1 MNKEKILALRDK
13 LLGMSK
19 FQKGALLFGAF
30 FFVSGFGFAR
40 VVALL
45 CGEFSTASY
54 PRALLLSFTTGTGLV
69 LNAVIAAGAC
79 VVLLFVSKRNK
90 DLFGTKSEDERGV
103 AISTE
108 GTYGTSE
115 WMDKEEAKQVYEVC
129 AVEDAGG
136 TILGQFTQD
145 GEEIIALPYKKRA
158 NRNLILIGPPGSGK
172 SFGYVRTAIFQSVK
186 REESIVITDPKGEI
200 HNDMRKF
207 LEAHGYLVKVFNL
220 VNLNKSDAWDCVREI
235 YDPRSGD
242 IDEQRV
248 VVFCETIMRNTSA
261 GEDDEFWGSGEKN
274 LFKVA
279 VLYTAYVRERTLQG
293 LYERHAKELLDQQ
306 PDITEKD
313 RQSIRAIMEDKETR
327 MVDRRNM
334 VLTLAKRS
342 LGTDELAEEYVRGF
356 EKDAPSCN
364 VSDIYFSLLHNDLNA
379 WENCFKTVP
388 LDHPAASAW
397 AIFKGAGDRTQP
409 GFITGL
415 SQRLQLFQ
423 MRNVRRIVCNDDIRL
438 EDIGAR
444 KTALFLVISD
454 DNASMQTLSSLM
466 FSFLLKDLKEAYDYV
481 NGEGRIPVNII
492 ADEAANTGVWP
503 QFEKTIAAARSREIG
518 ISIILQSLPQL
529 SLLYGPDIAEIIIG
543 CCNTILV
550 LGCNDEYTAKYISGL
565 SGVATIRAKS
575 MRDTRSNAIG
585 FRQPLQGYS
594 LSEGDG
600 KRNLLNP
607 DEVRMLKEDE
617 ILIYSNGQHMLKAK
631 RFGYIDHPAAS
642 DPSFVPT
649 SWSELPDTR
658 EKYQQTESLDAFSF
672 SVGDVQNMSETNR
685 EIAYNRQSETRS
697 PDRFKKPDGAP
708 GLYIAL
714 AGKGDGKK
722 GKPQNKFK
730 PGE

>member
-1 MNKEKILALRDK
+1 MKMDREKWDALRK
-13 LLGMSK
+13 RLGSMSK
-19 FQKGALLFGAF
+19 FQKGALGYGAF
-30 FFVSGFGFAR
+30 FFISGVAMAKI
-40 VVALL
+40 VALL

-54 PRALLLSFTTGTGLV
+54 PRALLLSFTTGTGLAV
-69 LNAVIAAGAC
+69 NAVFAA
-79 VVLLFVSKRNK
+79 VILFILVLAGKRNK

-103 AISTE
+103 SISAE

-129 AVEDAGG
+129 PVEDANG
-136 TILGQFTQD
+136 TILGQFTED
-145 GEEIIALPYKKRA
+145 GEEIVALPYKKRA

-207 LEAHGYLVKVFNL
+207 LEAHGYAVKVFNL
-220 VNLNKSDAWDCVREI
+220 VNLKKSDAWDCVREI
-235 YDPRSGD
+235 YDPRTGD

-279 VLYTAYVRERTLQG
+279 VLYTAFVREQALQR
-293 LYERHAKELLDQQ
+293 LYERHAKELL
-306 PDITEKD
+306 EKLPYISD
-313 RQSIRAIMEDKETR
+313 EDKKSVRAIMEDAETE

-334 VLTLAKRS
+334 VAELARRV
-342 LGTDELAEEYVRGF
+342 LGTAELAEKFIRGF
-356 EKDAPSCN
+356 EKDAPTCN
-364 VSDIYFSLLHNDLNA
+364 VSDIYFSLLHKDLNA
-379 WENCFKTVP
+379 WENCFKVVP

-397 AIFKGAGDRTQP
+397 AIFKGSGDRVQP

-423 MRNVRRIVCNDDIRL
+423 MRDVRRIVCNDDIRL

-454 DNASMQTLSSLM
+454 DNASMQMLSSLL

-481 NGEGRIPVNII
+481 NGEGRIPVNVI

-529 SLLYGPDIAEIIIG
+529 SLLYGKDIAEIIIG

-550 LGCNDEYTAKYISGL
+550 LGCNDEYTAKYISSL

-575 MRDTRSNAIG
+575 VRDSRSNALG
-585 FRQPLQGYS
+585 FRQPIQGYS

-617 ILIYSNGQHMLKAK
+617 ILVYSNGRHMLKAK
-631 RFGYIDHPAAS
+631 RFGYIDHPFAS

-649 SWSELPDTR
+649 SWAELPDAR
-658 EKYQQTESLDAFSF
+658 QKYQMTESLDAFL
-672 SVGDVQNMSETNR
+672 VGDVQTLAETNR
-685 EIAYNRQSETRS
+685 EIAYSRQVETR
-697 PDRFKKPDGAP
+697 AP
-708 GLYIAL
+708 GQNKAAEAQPGRYIEP
-714 AGKGDGKK
+714 DGKK
-722 GKPQNKFK
+722 DRTQNKFK
-730 PGE
+730 NV

>member
-1 MNKEKILALRDK
+1 MNKNKITALKEKI
-13 LLGMSK
+13 GSMSK
-19 FQKGALLFGAF
+19 FQRMALCYGAF
-30 FFVSGFGFAR
+30 FIVSGIAMAKI
-40 VVALL
+40 VAVL

-54 PRALLLSFTTGTGLV
+54 PRALLLSFTSAPGLL
-69 LNAVIAAGAC
+69 LNAVFAAI
-79 VVLLFVSKRNK
+79 VLFILTLVSKRNN
-90 DLFGTKSEDERGV
+90 DLFGTKTEDERGV

-129 AVEDAGG
+129 PVEDAGG

-145 GEEIIALPYKKRA
+145 GEEIVALPYKKRA

-207 LEAHGYLVKVFNL
+207 LEAHGYVVKMFNL
-220 VNLNKSDAWDCVREI
+220 VNLKKSDAWDCVREI
-235 YDPRSGD
+235 YDPRTGD

-261 GEDDEFWGSGEKN
+261 GDDDEFWGSGEKN

-279 VLYTAYVRERTLQG
+279 VLYTAFMREQALQR
-293 LYERHAKELLDQQ
+293 LYERHAKELLGKLPYVED
-306 PDITEKD
+306 ED
-313 RQSIRAIMEDKETR
+313 RRRICSLMEDKETE
-327 MVDRRNM
+327 MVDRRRM
-334 VLTLAKRS
+334 VAELAKRV
-342 LGTDELAEEYVRGF
+342 LGADDLAEQYICSF
-356 EKDAPSCN
+356 EQDAPTCN
-364 VSDIYFSLLHNDLNA
+364 VSDIYFSLLHKDLNA
-379 WENCFKTVP
+379 WENCFKVVP

-397 AIFKGAGDRTQP
+397 AIFKGSGDRVQP

-423 MRNVRRIVCNDDIRL
+423 MRDVRRIVCNDDIRL
-438 EDIGAR
+438 EEIGAR

-454 DNASMQTLSSLM
+454 DNATMQTLSSLM

-529 SLLYGPDIAEIIIG
+529 SLLYGKDIAEIIIG

-550 LGCNDEYTAKYISGL
+550 LGCNDEYTAKYISNL

-575 MRDTRSNAIG
+575 VKDTRSNALG
-585 FRQPLQGYS
+585 FRQPIQGYS

-617 ILIYSNGQHMLKAK
+617 ILVYSNGRHMLKAK
-631 RFGYIDHPAAS
+631 RFGYIDHPFAS

-649 SWSELPDTR
+649 SWSELPDAR
-658 EKYQQTESLDAFSF
+658 EKYQLTESLDAF

-685 EIAYNRQSETRS
+685 EIAYNRQIETRA
-697 PDRFKKPDGAP
+697 PEKPDKSKSKSGA
-708 GLYIAL
+708 YIPAE
-714 AGKGDGKK
+714 
-722 GKPQNKFK
+722 GKPDAKKEKLQNKFK
-730 PGE
+730 AGM